1 MKLADK
7 PCYPVKRIIKHPETQ
22 THYAYDEEIIEEGL
36 TFRERLIIALA
47 SNPNI
52 CANTDIAH
60 DLSQMNMVANADEVV
75 SQADAI
81 IKEMEKQDK

>member
-1 MKLADK
+1 MNLADK
-7 PCYPVKRIIKHPETQ
+7 PCYPYQWKGRNFDIQ
-22 THYAYDEEIIEEGL
+22 EGL

-60 DLSQMNMVANADEVV
+60 DLSHINMIANADEVV
-75 SQADAI
+75 SQADEI
-81 IKEMEKQDK
+81 IKRVEKG